1 MPEPTGN
8 GTPAGVTGNPWT
20 STLAGIVDCR
30 EMYRGRSRNA
40 DLTGVPTYQRIFLVR
55 TNVQNPNLRNV
66 AAAPGIAWREQHP
79 DDVNAYLVE
88 STTQQDG
95 ESPFHYKVTY
105 NYKYLDETE
114 TIPWLRPAVFSFN
127 GSLASAPAFWYYTN
141 ANDNANQSII
151 INSAGDPLSGLDRDE
166 AEFSV
171 SIQFNQRPPFNYAK
185 AQQYVGAINS
195 DTWSGG
201 GPKTWKCQSITSSR
215 KSEVVPAA
223 SPDAAPVKVYYWETS
238 VTLAY
243 RRDTWDLKTWNV
255 GFNEI
260 VGGKRVKIMA
270 GSEPVSE
277 PAALYAMG
285 SLVGRQKPPGVA
297 PDMLIF
303 RIYPMLAFVGTFPV
317 LPDTPLTAYPYSIA
331 PAYWAT

>member
-8 GTPAGVTGNPWT
+8 GTPGGVTGNPWT

-30 EMYRGRSRNA
+30 EMFRGRSRNA

-114 TIPWLRPAVFSFN
+114 TIPWLRPATFSFN
-127 GSLASAPAFWYYTN
+127 GSLASAPAFWHYPTDSN
-141 ANDNANQSII
+141 SATQII
-151 INSAGDPLSGLDRDE
+151 VNSAGDPLSGLDRDE

-185 AQQYVGAINS
+185 AQLYVGAINS

-201 GPKTWKCQSITSSR
+201 VARTWKCQSITSTR

-223 SPDAAPVKVYYWETS
+223 NPDSPPVRVYYWETS
-238 VTLAY
+238 TTLAY
-243 RRDTWDLKTWNV
+243 RRDTWDLKTWDV

-260 VGGKRVKIMA
+260 VSGKRVKIYA

-277 PAALYAMG
+277 PAALQSG
-285 SLVGRQKPPGVA
+285 SAKAPGQPPN
-297 PDMLIF
+297 MLQF
-303 RIYPMLAFVGTFPV
+303 RIYPTMTFVGTFPP
-317 LPDTPLTAYPYSIA
+317 LPDTPLTTYPYSIL